1 MLYLYIAYL
10 YDSEVS
16 PPAER
21 ALSYQENINLNWLL
35 AILNTFFLILFLWTL
50 SCFVINV
57 DYDNIYMVSSLILW
71 MLIDYFVYRHESVI
85 EELSDIEIV
94 PLEQNEVDVSGMAAE
109 VQRLFEEDKIY
120 LNPKLKLSDVAL
132 AVGTNRTYLSRYF
145 NRQNGQTFY
154 DYVNTYRIQYAE
166 NLLKST
172 NFPLPEI
179 AIKSGFNS
187 ISTFRRVFFASF
199 GCSPNKYRVN
209 A

>member
-1 MLYLYIAYL
+1 MASCHSQYLL
-10 YDSEVS
+10 PDSV
-16 PPAER
+16 
-21 ALSYQENINLNWLL
+21 
-35 AILNTFFLILFLWTL
+35 LWTL

-172 NFPLPEI
+172 NYPCR
-179 AIKSGFNS
+179 KSPSNRDLILFLRS
-187 ISTFRRVFFASF
+187 EEYFCLFWLLS
-199 GCSPNKYRVN
+199 
-209 A
+209 

>member
-1 MLYLYIAYL
+1 M
-10 YDSEVS
+10 
-16 PPAER
+16 
-21 ALSYQENINLNWLL
+21 
-35 AILNTFFLILFLWTL
+35 L
-50 SCFVINV
+50 SCFVIKV

-172 NFPLPEI
+172 NYPLPEI

-199 GCSPNKYRVN
+199 GCSHNKYRTNV
-209 A
+209 